1 VIKLWQYIAIGMLLG
16 AQSVAEAQATRRG
29 GATAPVTPEQ
39 AAARQ
44 AELEAAQR
52 QQAAASAEKTAADE
66 KFAALRTTKDGKLK
80 VSSLSLQHKKLYMD
94 VYDEQYFRLN
104 TAVPP
109 DLRPYIM
116 YSGLIQ
122 GYADLCPQSLSKD
135 KVTVE
140 IEASAYVGSDYA
152 PMMRTD
158 YYKKYIAVR
167 VTMEPRFVA
176 TYRASQR
183 KFLGEYLKSWRLTS
197 PDGELLSGYL
207 ILSGIGIELAK
218 DSRAMIT
225 ENGCGNPVI
234 LKFMDNLTAYVSDA
248 WVADQTDRLVWG
260 EANPLNIQP
269 LARYNKEYD
278 MPASINAAIASR
290 RFKILRCAYFI
301 SKDVQ
306 ATEYYWKAGEPTP
319 PADVVAYY
327 DMVRPAVAE
336 CPAKV
341 PPERKR

>member
-1 VIKLWQYIAIGMLLG
+1 VIKLWQFIALGMLLG
-16 AQSVAEAQATRRG
+16 VHSVAEAQATRRG
-29 GATAPVTPEQ
+29 GTVPTVTPEQ

-44 AELEAAQR
+44 AEQEAAQKR
-52 QQAAASAEKTAADE
+52 QAAAMAEQAAAE
-66 KFAALRTTKDGKLK
+66 QKFAALRATKDGKLK
-80 VSSLSLQHKKLYMD
+80 VSSLSLKHKKLFME
-94 VYDEQYFRLN
+94 VYDEQYFRLD

-122 GYADLCPQSLSKD
+122 GYSDLCPQSLSKD
-135 KVTVE
+135 KATVE
-140 IEASAYVGSDYA
+140 IEASQYMGSDYA
-152 PMMRTD
+152 PFTRTD

-167 VTMEPRFVA
+167 LAMEPRFVEA
-176 TYRASQR
+176 YRDSQR
-183 KFLGEYLKSWRLTS
+183 KFLSEYLKTWRLTS

-225 ENGCGNPVI
+225 ENGCGNPAI
-234 LKFMDNLTAYVSDA
+234 IKFMDNLTTYTSGA
-248 WVADQTDRLVWG
+248 WVTDQTDRLVWG
-260 EANPLNIQP
+260 EENPLNIQP

-278 MPASINAAIASR
+278 MPKSVNAAIESR
-290 RFKILRCAYFI
+290 QFKILRCAYFI
-301 SKDVQ
+301 NQNVQ

-341 PPERKR
+341 PPELKR

>member
-1 VIKLWQYIAIGMLLG
+1 VVNLRQIIAIGMLLSIHS
-16 AQSVAEAQATRRG
+16 AADAQATRRG
-29 GATAPVTPEQ
+29 GSTATVTPEQ
-39 AAARQ
+39 AAARK

-52 QQAAASAEKTAADE
+52 QQAAAQAEKTAADE
-66 KFAALRTTKDGKLK
+66 KFAAMRATADGKLK
-80 VSSLSLQHKKLYMD
+80 VSALSLKHKKLYID
-94 VYDEQYFRLN
+94 VHEEAYFRLD

-140 IEASAYVGSDYA
+140 VEASQYVGSDYA

-167 VTMEPRFVA
+167 VMMEPRFA
-176 TYRASQR
+176 ETYRASQA
-183 KFLGEYLKSWRLTS
+183 KFLKAYLETWRLTS

-218 DSRAMIT
+218 DSRAMIA
-225 ENGCGNPVI
+225 ENGCGSPAIVR
-234 LKFMDNLTAYVSDA
+234 FMDNLTTYVNGT
-248 WVADQTDRLVWG
+248 WVAAQTDRLVWS
-260 EANPLNIQP
+260 EVNPLNIQP

-278 MPASINAAIASR
+278 MPASINAAIGSR
-290 RFKILRCAYFI
+290 QFKIIRCAYFI
-301 SKDVQ
+301 NQNVQ

-341 PPERKR
+341 PPEMKR